1 MEIVRRKIVV
11 AALIAALAAPLASYA
26 AETDSRPSEQSLKE
40 LLELTQTRS
49 IFDNVLSQAN
59 DSVVAAISRATQGQ
73 TLTDEQKK
81 ILSESR
87 TRALALVQQQ
97 LNWDALEP
105 RVIDAYRDTFTQQEI
120 DGMLKFYRSPSGKAV
135 VSKMPQIME
144 KMSQQVQGEI
154 QALAPK
160 LVQLQRDT
168 AARLK
173 SAPNSAAGNSS
184 GSAETTPPK
193 Q

>member
-11 AALIAALAAPLASYA
+11 AALIASLAAPLASYA

-59 DSVVAAISRATQGQ
+59 DSAVAAISRATQGQ

-87 TRALALVQQQ
+87 TRALALVKQQ

-105 RVIDAYRDTFTQQEI
+105 SVINAYRDTFTQQEI
-120 DGMLKFYRSPSGKAV
+120 DAMLKFYRSPSGKAV
-135 VSKMPQIME
+135 VSKMPQVME

-154 QALAPK
+154 QTLAPK
-160 LVQLQRDT
+160 LAQLQRDT

-173 SAPNSAAGNSS
+173 SAPNNAEGNSS